1 MFVKSV
7 EPDCLGPKSRSGI
20 CQPPIRAF
28 MDDLMIT
35 TESVPG
41 ARWILKGLERLMGR
55 ARISFKFKVM

>member
-1 MFVKSV
+1 
-7 EPDCLGPKSRSGI
+7 
-20 CQPPIRAF
+20 